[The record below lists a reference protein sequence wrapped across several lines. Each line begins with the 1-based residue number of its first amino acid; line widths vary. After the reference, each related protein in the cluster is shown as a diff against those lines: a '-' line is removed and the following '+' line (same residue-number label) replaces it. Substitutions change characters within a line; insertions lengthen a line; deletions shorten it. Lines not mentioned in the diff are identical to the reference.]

1 MKIHLPAGGQPTTVS
16 FSDEDSSVV
25 VAAQYSSGSNL
36 YMYAEGNSN
45 TANHRKHEKPK
56 PPVPEMK

>member
-1 MKIHLPAGGQPTTVS
+1 MKIHLPAGGQPTTVA